1 MLPEWITAVGTII
14 LALGVVGTLIGVFI
28 KFSVSVQANTQAIKT
43 LTDYMT
49 KQDARNDKQDEK
61 LEDHE
66 TRIVKIET
74 VHELEGKV

>member
-1 MLPEWITAVGTII
+1 MIPEWLTAVGTVVLAII
-14 LALGVVGTLIGVFI
+14 AIGGVIGAFI
-28 KFSVSVQANTQAIKT
+28 KVSVAVQGNTQAIKT

-66 TRIVKIET
+66 GRLVKIET
-74 VHELEGKV
+74 VHELEGKA

>member
-1 MLPEWITAVGTII
+1 MIPEWLTAVGTVVLAII
-14 LALGVVGTLIGVFI
+14 AIGGVIGAFI
-28 KFSVSVQANTQAIKT
+28 KVSVAVQGNTQAIKT

-74 VHELEGKV
+74 VHALEGRS

>member
-1 MLPEWITAVGTII
+1 MIPEWLTAVGTVVLAII
-14 LALGVVGTLIGVFI
+14 AIGGVIGAFI
-28 KFSVSVQANTQAIKT
+28 KVSVAVQGNTAAIKT

-74 VHELEGKV
+74 VHELEGRG